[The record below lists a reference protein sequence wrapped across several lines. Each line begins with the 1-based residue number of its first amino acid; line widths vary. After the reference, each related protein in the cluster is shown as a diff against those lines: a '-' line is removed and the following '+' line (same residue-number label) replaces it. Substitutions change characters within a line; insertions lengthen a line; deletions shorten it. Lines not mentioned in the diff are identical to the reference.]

1 MMDILIGVV
10 GAVAAG
16 AVILPQTVYSV
27 KQQSNVIIERFGRF
41 HKIQAPGLRIKVPFI
56 DKKAGHS
63 DLRLQQLDMTVETK
77 TKDNVFVMIAVSVQY
92 QINPDRVYDSFY
104 KLSDHKRQ
112 MTSYVFDTIRASVP
126 KLTLDETFE
135 KKDDI
140 AKDVELAIGAEMSE
154 FGYIIKKTLISDV
167 NPDEKVKA
175 SMNEINA
182 AQRHRAAATELAQ
195 ADKIRAVTEAEGRA
209 EAQKLQG
216 VGLANQRKAIIEGFA
231 ESMNE
236 LKDKGISESNVTSV
250 ILFTQYLDTLQAMA
264 DKGTNSIMLPSG
276 PSGMG
281 DMMAQIQQGVLQG
294 STAAQSI
301 NKHVEEAENK

>member
-1 MMDILIGVV
+1 MEIFV
-10 GAVAAG
+10 GLVAAIAAG
-16 AVILPQTVYSV
+16 AVTIPQTVYSV

-41 HKIQAPGLRIKVPFI
+41 NKIQGPGLHVKIPFI

-63 DLRLQQLDMTVETK
+63 DLRIQQLDLNVETK
-77 TKDNVFVMIAVSVQY
+77 TKDNVFVRIAVSIQY
-92 QINPDRVYDSFY
+92 SINAERVYDAFY

-140 AKDVELAIGAEMSE
+140 AKDVKLTIGSEMSE
-154 FGYIIKKTLISDV
+154 FGYNIINTLISDV

-276 PSGMG
+276 PSGMN
-281 DMMAQIQQGVLQG
+281 DMLTQIQQGVLQG
-294 STAAQSI
+294 STSAASI
-301 NKHVEEAENK
+301 NKHVEDETSK

>member
-1 MMDILIGVV
+1 MDVLV
-10 GAVAAG
+10 GLVAAIAAG

-27 KQQSNVIIERFGRF
+27 KQQSNVIIERFGKF
-41 HKIQAPGLRIKVPFI
+41 KKIAEPGLRVKVPFI
-56 DKKAGHS
+56 DKKVGHS
-63 DLRLQQLDMTVETK
+63 DLRIQQLDMNVETK
-77 TKDNVFVMIAVSVQY
+77 TRDNVFVMIAVSVQY

-104 KLSDHKRQ
+104 KLSDHERQ
-112 MTSYVFDTIRASVP
+112 LTSYVFDTIRASVP

-140 AKDVELAIGAEMSE
+140 AKDVEETIGAEMSE

-182 AQRHRAAATELAQ
+182 AQRHRVAATELAQ

-281 DMMAQIQQGVLQG
+281 DMMSQIQQGVLQG
-294 STAAQSI
+294 STAAHSI
-301 NKHVEEAENK
+301 NNHVEDADKK

>member
-1 MMDILIGVV
+1 MDILV
-10 GAVAAG
+10 GLVAAIAAG
-16 AVILPQTVYSV
+16 AVALPQTVYSV

-41 HKIQAPGLRIKVPFI
+41 HKIQEPGLHVKVPFI
-56 DKKAGHS
+56 DKKVGHS
-63 DLRLQQLDMTVETK
+63 DLRIQQLDLNVETK
-77 TKDNVFVMIAVSVQY
+77 TKDNVFVNIAVSVQY
-92 QINPDRVYDSFY
+92 SINPERVYDAFY

-126 KLTLDETFE
+126 TLTLDETFE

-140 AKDVELAIGAEMSE
+140 AQSVEATIGKEMSE
-154 FGYIIKKTLISDV
+154 FGYNIIKTLISDV

-182 AQRHRAAATELAQ
+182 AQRHRAAATEIAQ

-276 PSGMG
+276 PSGMN
-281 DMMAQIQQGVLQG
+281 DMLSQIQQGVLQG
-294 STAAQSI
+294 STSANSI
-301 NKHVEEAENK
+301 NKHVDESK

>member
-1 MMDILIGVV
+1 MDILV
-10 GAVAAG
+10 GLVAAIAAG
-16 AVILPQTVYSV
+16 AVTLPQTVYSV

-41 HKIQAPGLRIKVPFI
+41 HKIQEPGLHVKVPFI
-56 DKKAGHS
+56 DKKVGHS
-63 DLRLQQLDMTVETK
+63 DLRIQQLDLNVETK
-77 TKDNVFVMIAVSVQY
+77 TKDNVFVNIAVSVQY
-92 QINPDRVYDSFY
+92 SINPERVYDAFY

-126 KLTLDETFE
+126 TLTLDETFE

-140 AKDVELAIGAEMSE
+140 AQSVEATIGKEMSE
-154 FGYIIKKTLISDV
+154 FGYNIIKTLISDA

-182 AQRHRAAATELAQ
+182 AQRHRAAATEIAQ

-264 DKGTNSIMLPSG
+264 DKGMNSIMLPSG
-276 PSGMG
+276 PSGMN
-281 DMMAQIQQGVLQG
+281 DMLSQIQQGVLQG
-294 STAAQSI
+294 STSAASI
-301 NKHVEEAENK
+301 NEHIDNSK

>member
-1 MMDILIGVV
+1 MEVLV
-10 GAVAAG
+10 GLVAAIAAG

-41 HKIQAPGLRIKVPFI
+41 QKIQEPGLRVKVPFI
-56 DKKAGHS
+56 DKKVGHS
-63 DLRLQQLDMTVETK
+63 DLRIQQLDLSVETK

-92 QINPDRVYDSFY
+92 RIEPTRVYDAFY

-140 AKDVELAIGAEMSE
+140 AKDVKDTIGAEMSE
-154 FGYIIKKTLISDV
+154 FGYDIIKTLISDV

-182 AQRHRAAATELAQ
+182 AQRHRAAATEIAQ
-195 ADKIRAVTEAEGRA
+195 ADKIRAVTEAEGKA

-216 VGLANQRKAIIEGFA
+216 EGLANQRKALIDGFA

-236 LKDKGISESNVTSV
+236 LKSKGVSENTGVSI
-250 ILFTQYLDTLQAMA
+250 ILFNQYLDTLQSMA
-264 DKGTNSIMLPSG
+264 GKGTNSIMLPSG
-276 PSGMG
+276 PSGMN
-281 DMMAQIQQGVLQG
+281 DMFSQIQQSIVSGTT
-294 STAAQSI
+294 SAASI
-301 NKHVEEAENK
+301 NKNIEEADLS

>member
-1 MMDILIGVV
+1 MDIFIGLV
-10 GAVAAG
+10 AAIAAG
-16 AVILPQTVYSV
+16 AVALPQTVYSV

-41 HKIQAPGLRIKVPFI
+41 NKIQGPGLHVKIPFI

-63 DLRLQQLDMTVETK
+63 DLRIQQLDLNVETK
-77 TKDNVFVMIAVSVQY
+77 TKDNVFVKIAVSIQY
-92 QINPDRVYDSFY
+92 SINPDRVYDAFY

-140 AKDVELAIGAEMSE
+140 AKDVKLTIGSEMSE
-154 FGYIIKKTLISDV
+154 FGYNIINTLISDV

-264 DKGTNSIMLPSG
+264 DKGTNSIMIPSG
-276 PSGMG
+276 PSGMN
-281 DMMAQIQQGVLQG
+281 DMLNQIQQGILQG
-294 STAAQSI
+294 STSAAAV
-301 NKHVEEAENK
+301 NKHIEDGTK

>member
-1 MMDILIGVV
+1 MDILV
-10 GAVAAG
+10 GLVAAIAAG
-16 AVILPQTVYSV
+16 AVTLPQTVYSV

-41 HKIQAPGLRIKVPFI
+41 HKIQEPGLHVKVPFI
-56 DKKAGHS
+56 DKKVGHS
-63 DLRLQQLDMTVETK
+63 DLRIQQLDLNVETK
-77 TKDNVFVMIAVSVQY
+77 TKDNVFVNIAVSVQY
-92 QINPDRVYDSFY
+92 SINPERVYDAFY

-126 KLTLDETFE
+126 TLTLDETFE

-140 AKDVELAIGAEMSE
+140 AQSVEATIGKEMSE
-154 FGYIIKKTLISDV
+154 FGYNIIKTLISDA

-182 AQRHRAAATELAQ
+182 AQRHRAAATEIAQ

-276 PSGMG
+276 PSGMN
-281 DMMAQIQQGVLQG
+281 DMLSQIQQGVLQG
-294 STAAQSI
+294 STSAASI
-301 NKHVEEAENK
+301 NEHIDNSK

>member
-1 MMDILIGVV
+1 MDILV
-10 GAVAAG
+10 GLVAAIAAG
-16 AVILPQTVYSV
+16 AVTLPQTVYSV

-41 HKIQAPGLRIKVPFI
+41 HKIQEPGLHVKVPFI
-56 DKKAGHS
+56 DKKVGHS
-63 DLRLQQLDMTVETK
+63 DLRIQQLDLNVETK
-77 TKDNVFVMIAVSVQY
+77 TKDNVFVNIAVSVQY
-92 QINPDRVYDSFY
+92 SINPERVYDAFY

-126 KLTLDETFE
+126 TLTLDETFE

-140 AKDVELAIGAEMSE
+140 AQSVEATIGKEMSE
-154 FGYIIKKTLISDV
+154 FGYNIIKTLISDV

-182 AQRHRAAATELAQ
+182 AQRHRAAATEIAQ

-276 PSGMG
+276 PSGMN
-281 DMMAQIQQGVLQG
+281 DMLSQIQQGVLQG
-294 STAAQSI
+294 STSAASI
-301 NKHVEEAENK
+301 NEHIDNSK

>member
-1 MMDILIGVV
+1 MEIFV
-10 GAVAAG
+10 GLVAAIAAG
-16 AVILPQTVYSV
+16 AVVVPQTVYSV

-41 HKIQAPGLRIKVPFI
+41 NKIQGPGLHVKIPFI

-63 DLRLQQLDMTVETK
+63 DLRIQQLDLNVETK
-77 TKDNVFVMIAVSVQY
+77 TKDNVFVRIAVSIQY
-92 QINPDRVYDSFY
+92 SINAERVYDAFY

-140 AKDVELAIGAEMSE
+140 AKDVKLTIGSEMSE
-154 FGYIIKKTLISDV
+154 FGYNIINTLISDV

-276 PSGMG
+276 PSGMN
-281 DMMAQIQQGVLQG
+281 DMLTQIQQGVLQG
-294 STAAQSI
+294 STSAASI
-301 NKHVEEAENK
+301 NKHVEDGTSK

>member
-1 MMDILIGVV
+1 MDILV
-10 GAVAAG
+10 GLVAAIAAG
-16 AVILPQTVYSV
+16 AVTLPQTVYSV

-41 HKIQAPGLRIKVPFI
+41 HKIQEPGLHVKVPFI
-56 DKKAGHS
+56 DKKVGHS
-63 DLRLQQLDMTVETK
+63 DLRIQQLDLNVETK
-77 TKDNVFVMIAVSVQY
+77 TKDNVFVNIAVYVQY
-92 QINPDRVYDSFY
+92 SIIPDRVYDAFY

-126 KLTLDETFE
+126 TLTLDETFE

-140 AKDVELAIGAEMSE
+140 AQSVEATIGKEMSE
-154 FGYIIKKTLISDV
+154 FGYNIIKTLISDV

-182 AQRHRAAATELAQ
+182 AQRHRAAATEIAQ

-276 PSGMG
+276 PSGMN
-281 DMMAQIQQGVLQG
+281 DMLSQIQQGVLQG
-294 STAAQSI
+294 STSAASI
-301 NKHVEEAENK
+301 NEHIDNSK

>member
-1 MMDILIGVV
+1 MDIFV
-10 GAVAAG
+10 GLVAAIAAG
-16 AVILPQTVYSV
+16 AVALPQTVYSV

-41 HKIQAPGLRIKVPFI
+41 NKIQGPGLHVKIPFI

-63 DLRLQQLDMTVETK
+63 DLRIQQLDLNVETK
-77 TKDNVFVMIAVSVQY
+77 TKDNVFVKIAVSIQY
-92 QINPDRVYDSFY
+92 SINPDRVYDAFY

-140 AKDVELAIGAEMSE
+140 AKDVKLTIGSEMSE
-154 FGYIIKKTLISDV
+154 FGYNIINTLISDV

-264 DKGTNSIMLPSG
+264 DKGTNSIMIPSG
-276 PSGMG
+276 PSGMN
-281 DMMAQIQQGVLQG
+281 DMLNQIQQGILQG
-294 STAAQSI
+294 STSAAAV
-301 NKHVEEAENK
+301 NKHIEDGTK

>member
-1 MMDILIGVV
+1 MDIFV
-10 GAVAAG
+10 GLVAAIAAG
-16 AVILPQTVYSV
+16 AVTLPQTVYSV

-41 HKIQAPGLRIKVPFI
+41 NKIQGPGLHVKIPFI

-63 DLRLQQLDMTVETK
+63 DLRIQQLDLNVETK
-77 TKDNVFVMIAVSVQY
+77 TKDNVFVRIAVSIQY
-92 QINPDRVYDSFY
+92 SINAERVYDAFY

-140 AKDVELAIGAEMSE
+140 AKDVKLTIGSEMSE
-154 FGYIIKKTLISDV
+154 FGYNIINTLISDV

-276 PSGMG
+276 PSGMN
-281 DMMAQIQQGVLQG
+281 DMLTQIQQGVLQG
-294 STAAQSI
+294 STSAASI
-301 NKHVEEAENK
+301 NKHVENGDSK

>member
-1 MMDILIGVV
+1 MDILV
-10 GAVAAG
+10 GLVAAIAAG
-16 AVILPQTVYSV
+16 AVTLPQTVYSV

-41 HKIQAPGLRIKVPFI
+41 HKIQEPGLHVKVPFI
-56 DKKAGHS
+56 DKKVGHS
-63 DLRLQQLDMTVETK
+63 DLRIQQLDLNVETK
-77 TKDNVFVMIAVSVQY
+77 TKDNVFVNIAVSVQY
-92 QINPDRVYDSFY
+92 SINPERVYDAFY

-126 KLTLDETFE
+126 TLTLDETFE

-140 AKDVELAIGAEMSE
+140 AQSVEATIGKEMSE
-154 FGYIIKKTLISDV
+154 FGYNIIKTLISDV

-182 AQRHRAAATELAQ
+182 AQRHRAAATEIAQ

-276 PSGMG
+276 PSGMN
-281 DMMAQIQQGVLQG
+281 DMLSQIQQGVLQG
-294 STAAQSI
+294 STSANSI
-301 NKHVEEAENK
+301 NKHVDESK

>member
-1 MMDILIGVV
+1 MDILV
-10 GAVAAG
+10 GLVAAIATG
-16 AVILPQTVYSV
+16 AIALPQTVFSV
-27 KQQSNVIIERFGRF
+27 KQQSNVIIERFGKF
-41 HKIQAPGLRIKVPFI
+41 KTIKGPGLNVKIPFI
-56 DKKAGHS
+56 DKKVTQS
-63 DLRLQQLDMTVETK
+63 DLRIQQLDLSVETK

-92 QINPDRVYDSFY
+92 QINPERVYDAFY

-140 AKDVELAIGAEMSE
+140 AKDVELTIGAEMSE
-154 FGYIIKKTLISDV
+154 FGYDIIKTLISDV

-182 AQRHRAAATELAQ
+182 AQRHRAAATEIAQ
-195 ADKIRAVTEAEGRA
+195 ADKIRAVTDAEGKA

-236 LKDKGISESNVTSV
+236 LKGKGISENTITSV
-250 ILFTQYLDTLQAMA
+250 ILFTQYLDTLQSMA

-276 PSGMG
+276 PSGMT
-281 DMMAQIQQGVLQG
+281 DMLSQIQQGVLQG
-294 STAAQSI
+294 STSANSI
-301 NKHVEEAENK
+301 NKHLDEGDAK

>member
-1 MMDILIGVV
+1 MDILIGLV
-10 GAVAAG
+10 GAIAAG
-16 AVILPQTVYSV
+16 AVALPQTVYSV
-27 KQQSNVIIERFGRF
+27 KQQSNVVIERFGRF
-41 HKIQAPGLRIKVPFI
+41 KKIQGPGLHVKIPFI

-63 DLRLQQLDMTVETK
+63 DLRIQQLNLNVETK

-92 QINPDRVYDSFY
+92 NINPDRVYDAFY
-104 KLSDHKRQ
+104 KLSDHKQQ
-112 MTSYVFDTIRASVP
+112 MSSYVFDTIRASVP

-140 AKDVELAIGAEMSE
+140 AKDVEDTIGKEMSE
-154 FGYIIKKTLISDV
+154 FGYDIIKTLISDV

-216 VGLANQRKAIIEGFA
+216 MGLANQRKAIIEGFA
-231 ESMNE
+231 ESMSE
-236 LKDKGISESNVTSV
+236 LKDKGISETNVTSV

-276 PSGMG
+276 PSGMN
-281 DMMAQIQQGVLQG
+281 DMLSQIQQGVLSG
-294 STAAQSI
+294 STSANSI
-301 NKHVEEAENK
+301 NKHIDGE

>member
-1 MMDILIGVV
+1 MDILVGLVAAIAAGVV
-10 GAVAAG
+10 T
-16 AVILPQTVYSV
+16 LPQTVYSV
-27 KQQSNVIIERFGRF
+27 KQQSNVIIERFGKF
-41 HKIQAPGLRIKVPFI
+41 KTITGPGLHVKVPFI
-56 DKKAGHS
+56 DKKVGHS
-63 DLRLQQLDMTVETK
+63 DLRIQQLDLNIETK
-77 TKDNVFVMIAVSVQY
+77 TKDNVFVKIAVSIQY
-92 QINPDRVYDSFY
+92 SINPDRVYDAFY

-140 AKDVELAIGAEMSE
+140 AKDVKLTIGKEMSE
-154 FGYIIKKTLISDV
+154 FGYDIINTLISDV

-264 DKGTNSIMLPSG
+264 DKGTNSIMIPSG
-276 PSGMG
+276 PSGMN
-281 DMMAQIQQGVLQG
+281 DMMNQIQQGILQG
-294 STAAQSI
+294 STSAAAV
-301 NKHVEEAENK
+301 NKHIEDGAE